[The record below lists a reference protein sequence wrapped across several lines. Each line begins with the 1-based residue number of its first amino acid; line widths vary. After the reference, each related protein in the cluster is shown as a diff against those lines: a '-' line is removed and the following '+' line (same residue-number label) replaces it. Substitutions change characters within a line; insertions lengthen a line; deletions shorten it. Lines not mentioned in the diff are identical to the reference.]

1 MKVLLFCTIVLFTF
15 TCAEYNFER
24 SARLSQGAF
33 PCKED
38 KDCQFQFGSKSKCEN
53 NKCLCTNEE
62 DNSVKYCSEIVQNQN
77 TQARN
82 LEDSEFNSEPD
93 SFIGKLCGNNS
104 DCHYLNAYCN
114 DTKQCD
120 CMPDFTNTKD
130 GKYCLKAARNLQ
142 DPCKKEEQCTFKFP
156 NATCTDKKC
165 ECRENYHVSA
175 SQCWKD
181 IGYGE
186 KCDDSRECWHIYGFC
201 TEDNHTCVCAGNRVI
216 NSRKSM
222 CLDVVQ
228 YKERCFE
235 TIQCTTSL
243 GDADC
248 VQGYCHCARNYHY
261 VPFRQKC
268 IPSKTLGQ
276 PCDDDEDCYQT
287 SRSDDRNFLKCA
299 HAKVC
304 ICSNGFERVGYQC
317 EEMDSESSAV
327 TLYLSSL
334 LLMTLLGFL
343 SCL

>member
-24 SARLSQGAF
+24 S
-33 PCKED
+33 
-38 KDCQFQFGSKSKCEN
+38 
-53 NKCLCTNEE
+53 
-62 DNSVKYCSEIVQNQN
+62 
-77 TQARN
+77 
-82 LEDSEFNSEPD
+82 DSEFNSEPD

-268 IPSKTLGQ
+268 IPSK
-276 PCDDDEDCYQT
+276 
-287 SRSDDRNFLKCA
+287 
-299 HAKVC
+299 
-304 ICSNGFERVGYQC
+304 
-317 EEMDSESSAV
+317 SESSAV